1 MALRAVVEPAA
12 GSGAAPWESIELE
25 IVRVLEALNELRESP
40 DYELHRLTERSP
52 EFFDETVGR
61 HLESLETDLAA
72 LQSEAE
78 KLAVEI
84 EELTGEAAAL
94 GD

>member
-1 MALRAVVEPAA
+1 M
-12 GSGAAPWESIELE
+12 
-25 IVRVLEALNELRESP
+25 LEAINELHGSP

-61 HLESLETDLAA
+61 HLESLAA

-78 KLAVEI
+78 TLAGEI
-84 EELTGEAAAL
+84 EELTGGHCVVQRIHAVTENRGFWL
-94 GD
+94 RNVSGF